1 MQHNPVNRKQDRW
14 NQRVMPRG
22 VIRTAEVNA
31 RLAKTGDDGMK
42 KALTSGDRSKS
53 SEDRDLYC
61 MCTVRSPGGERYE

>member
-14 NQRVMPRG
+14 NQRVMPRV
-22 VIRTAEVNA
+22 VIRTPEVNA
-31 RLAKTGDDGMK
+31 RLAKTRDDEMK

-53 SEDRDLYC
+53 SEDSDLYC

>member
-1 MQHNPVNRKQDRW
+1 
-14 NQRVMPRG
+14 MPRV

-31 RLAKTGDDGMK
+31 RLAKTGDDGIK

-61 MCTVRSPGGERYE
+61 MCTVRSPDGERYE